1 MELFRLEIFKILAIA
16 LITCVATLIVKQVK
30 PDFASLVTLAGG
42 IVILLMLVD
51 YINQVFDVLNYIV
64 EKTNLSPGLFSIVL
78 KIIGIGYLTEFT
90 ANICTDAGSSSIASK
105 VLLAG
110 KIIILVMSL
119 PILTNIIDI
128 IVGILP

>member
-1 MELFRLEIFKILAIA
+1 MDIFKILAIA

-42 IVILLMLVD
+42 LVILLMLID
-51 YINQVFDVLNYIV
+51 YINQVFDVLKYLV
-64 EKTNLSPGLFSIVL
+64 DKTNISPGLFSIVL

-90 ANICTDAGSSSIASK
+90 ASICTDSGASSLANK

-119 PILTNIIDI
+119 PILTNIIEI

>member
-1 MELFRLEIFKILAIA
+1 MDIFKILAIA

-42 IVILLMLVD
+42 IIILLMLID
-51 YINQVFDVLNYIV
+51 YINQIFQVLNYIV
-64 EKTNLSPGLFSIVL
+64 EKTNLSPGLFGIVL

-90 ANICTDAGSSSIASK
+90 ANICSDSDSTSLANK

-110 KIIILVMSL
+110 KIIILVMAL

-128 IVGILP
+128 IIDILP

>member
-1 MELFRLEIFKILAIA
+1 LDIFKILAIA

-42 IVILLMLVD
+42 IIILLMLID
-51 YINQVFDVLNYIV
+51 YINQIFQVLNYIV
-64 EKTNLSPGLFSIVL
+64 EKTNLSPGLFGIVL

-90 ANICTDAGSSSIASK
+90 ANICSDSDSTSLANK

-110 KIIILVMSL
+110 KIIILVMAL

-128 IVGILP
+128 IIDILP

>member
-1 MELFRLEIFKILAIA
+1 VSLDIFKILAIA
-16 LITCVATLIVKQVK
+16 LITCLATLIVKQVK

-42 IVILLMLVD
+42 ILILLMLID
-51 YINQVFDVLNYIV
+51 YINQVFQVLNYIV
-64 EKTNLSPGLFSIVL
+64 EKTNLSPGLFGIVL

-90 ANICTDAGSSSIASK
+90 ANICSDSGSTSLANK

-110 KIIILVMSL
+110 KIIILVMAL

-128 IVGILP
+128 IIDILP

>member
-1 MELFRLEIFKILAIA
+1 MSLDIFKILAIA
-16 LITCVATLIVKQVK
+16 LITCLATLIVKQVK

-42 IVILLMLVD
+42 ILILLMLID
-51 YINQVFDVLNYIV
+51 YINQVFQVLNYIV
-64 EKTNLSPGLFSIVL
+64 EKTNLSPGLFGIVL

-90 ANICTDAGSSSIASK
+90 ANICSDSGSTSLANK

-110 KIIILVMSL
+110 KIIILVMAL

-128 IVGILP
+128 IIDILP